1 MYNIEYYIN
10 EFKHSLRR
18 NESRL
23 LDYIANKSQEI
34 KDNIVSTFDFILM
47 IESNRQ
53 NGAIVLSN
61 NFILL
66 ADIHLYNKSDYT
78 ILFEKCNYIFYEWL
92 KYTYKDVKIK
102 DIVNGYRYGIRL
114 FNNDILTKEFENNG
128 FVYKQEIKKEELN
141 DLPLNISYYG
151 NYLNHF
157 SAITHIENGFVL
169 LSILN
174 GKFEIIKVKDGKQEN
189 FKFEISKYKD
199 VIKKYLLY
207 LEENKINNLK
217 EI

>member
-10 EFKHSLRR
+10 EFKRSLRR
-18 NESRL
+18 NESKL
-23 LDYIANKSQEI
+23 LDYIANKSQEV
-34 KDNIVSTFDFILM
+34 KDNIISTFDFILM
-47 IESNRQ
+47 IESNKQ

-157 SAITHIENGFVL
+157 AAITHIENGFVL
-169 LSILN
+169 LSIIN